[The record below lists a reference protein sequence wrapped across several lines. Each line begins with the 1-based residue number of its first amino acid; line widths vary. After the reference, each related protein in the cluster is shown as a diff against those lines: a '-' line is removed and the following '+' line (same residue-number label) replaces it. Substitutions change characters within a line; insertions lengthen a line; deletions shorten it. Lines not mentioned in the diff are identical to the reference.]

1 MQGSTRWRDPDSNRG
16 PHDFQGGAIAPRYRA
31 EVPREGKG
39 SPHAVTDLGS
49 GTLSSCGEHQVGALM
64 DHHVSTFQGAVA
76 VPPFGR
82 SFHFATRWNVRS
94 RVQHLV
100 VDLYELTFA
109 HLPDNQFG

>member
-1 MQGSTRWRDPDSNRG
+1 MTTALRG
-16 PHDFQGGAIAPRYRA
+16 PVLPVVELEVRA
-31 EVPREGKG
+31 HLRPPSSVGP
-39 SPHAVTDLGS
+39 AADLGS